1 MPQETAKVKDLPEQS
16 PVAQARARLGV
27 SLERLEAIVHTRMED
42 IMRAA
47 QTASPQDDSEQWQNA
62 CRLMEDQLASLRD
75 ENSQLHSELHQL
87 RTQAAELRERNA
99 TLEQVNRNATAALD
113 DAIASVESLLKE
125 A

>member
-16 PVAQARARLGV
+16 PVAQARARLGI
-27 SLERLEAIVHTRMED
+27 SLERLESIVHARMED
-42 IMRAA
+42 ILRAA
-47 QTASPQDDSEQWQNA
+47 QAAGPQDDTEQWQNA

-87 RTQAAELRERNA
+87 RTQSAELRERNA
-99 TLEQVNRNATAALD
+99 TLEQANKNATAALD